1 MHKEYIKRYIQFNAV
16 ERVIERA
23 EKILNED
30 KIDLVSIDYKDDIAK
45 FSAQGTEKYQLT
57 IKGFSRKN
65 IQTSCSCPYNWN
77 VLCKHRVAAL
87 RIIADLDEPT
97 EKEIE
102 IIKQHP
108 RYNASVPMIVPNYKK
123 LIRTL
128 ILELAPE
135 VRRKMTF
142 LNIQIIE
149 VKDIKKNS
157 LTIVCKQEY
166 TLQKEDVFFKI
177 IDNELYVSS
186 VNGNKALNGYSF
198 IETSCLLTLIKM
210 EQETFFHYMFD
221 GEFEQLKQDLK
232 KTYKLEEKDQFHDYF
247 KASFVDDKIKI
258 HLHHKGL
265 GLLSAHKQ
273 NQYINSIKALSQP
286 VNQIDVLKKKEVR
299 DIGFL
304 VVPKDLYSNT
314 LKLRVLKGKTNK
326 KSTEF
331 ASHIGE
337 IDELK
342 DNEII
347 YPTNQ
352 QQLLIQ
358 LIEQYNEREIVF
370 QDFEV
375 LQNNYT
381 NENDGREV
389 NIHSNLNKQER
400 IIKTVRLRDTLS
412 LIQHI
417 FSLLADEKYIY
428 QLSYFRKYD
437 GFKKKDLKPIEIG
450 KSAAK
455 LILQAKQS
463 ERFLSLQSLIQI
475 ENNTYPI
482 SDTDKVETGFFTAI
496 VDYKIY
502 ALNNINSCLYI
513 NNYEYPLKVHQD
525 EKPYFFNEIIAPLS
539 QQFTILFDK
548 NISIKEEH
556 YPNAEFRQLY
566 LSEEGENLVFKP
578 VVVYSNGLSFPL
590 SQYGNQLNVTKDK
603 ITEFKRDREF
613 EEDFLNFLGELH
625 PEFQQ
630 QKYSRI
636 FHLPFD
642 ELMRKMW
649 FYSFYEQLEKEGIE
663 IYGTNEL
670 KKFKYSPFQAKV
682 STHLKS
688 GEDWFE
694 LDVQVVFGNYQ
705 IKIADLKKAIINKQ
719 QFIQLKN
726 GTVGILPEEWLEKF
740 QKYFRNAEVHENKL
754 RISKLRFSVIDE
766 LFEQIDDSDI
776 LKEISEKKRRLREIN
791 EIEKVKVPRGIKAQ
805 LRDYQK
811 EGLQWLHFLDSLKW
825 GGILADDM
833 GLGKTLQILTFLKL
847 KLQKSDPPA
856 LIVVPTSLLFNWE
869 NEIAKFAPSLKA
881 HYHYGLQRDK
891 NTDKFSD
898 FHIIFTSYGVLV
910 RDIEILKDYRF
921 SYVVLDESQS
931 IKNPMSQRYKATNIL
946 KAHNKFALTGTPIEN
961 STFDLFAQMNF
972 VNPGFFGNIKAF
984 KEDYSNKIDKDANVE
999 ISRELQKLSNPFIL
1013 RRTKEQVA
1021 TELPPKTEDVLY
1033 CEMES
1038 EQRQVYDAY
1047 RNEYRDK
1054 ILQKIDDEGI
1064 GKSKMYILEGLLRLR
1079 QICDS
1084 PALLKNSSSRQS
1096 VKIKE
1101 LLGFITEKTSQHK
1114 LLIFSQFVGMLSLIR
1129 NELDQ
1134 HHIDYEYLDGKSSK
1148 NQRQESV
1155 ENFQSNEN
1163 IRVFLVSLKAG
1174 GTGLNLTAAD
1184 YVFLVDPWWNPAVE
1198 EQAIDRCYRIGQDK
1212 KVFAYRM
1219 ICKNTVEEK
1228 ILNLQKKKKKIASDI
1243 IQTDENMMKTITP
1256 DDIRDLFS

>member
-1 MHKEYIKRYIQFNAV
+1 MHKEYIKRYIQFNAI
-16 ERVIERA
+16 ERVIEKA
-23 EKILNED
+23 DKILVDD
-30 KIDLVSIDYKDDIAK
+30 KIDLVSIDYKGDIAE
-45 FSAQGTEKYQLT
+45 FNAHGTQKYHLT

-87 RIIADLDEPT
+87 KIIADLDEPT

-108 RYNASVPMIVPNYKK
+108 RYNASMPMLVPNYKK
-123 LIRTL
+123 LIKTL

-135 VRRKMTF
+135 VRRKLAFKNTH
-142 LNIQIIE
+142 IVEIT
-149 VKDIKKNS
+149 DIKKDS

-166 TLQKEDVFFKI
+166 FSQKENIYFKL
-177 IDNELYVSS
+177 IDQELYLSS
-186 VNGNKALNGYSF
+186 TNENKSLNGYSF

-210 EQETFFHYMFD
+210 EQQSFFHYIFD
-221 GEFEQLKQDLK
+221 GEFEKVKQDLK
-232 KTYKLEEKDQFHDYF
+232 KSYKLEDKDKFQDYF
-247 KASFVDDKIKI
+247 KASFVDNKMKI
-258 HLHHKGL
+258 HLHHLGL
-265 GLLSAHKQ
+265 GLMSAHKQ
-273 NQYINSIKALSQP
+273 NQYINSIKVLSQP
-286 VNQIDVLKKKEVR
+286 VNQIDVQKKKEVR

-304 VVPKDLYSNT
+304 VVNKDLYSNILE
-314 LKLRVLKGKTNK
+314 LKILKGKASK
-326 KSTEF
+326 KGNEL

-337 IDELK
+337 IDDLK
-342 DNEII
+342 TNEII
-347 YPTNQ
+347 YPSNQ
-352 QQLLIQ
+352 QKLLIH
-358 LIEQYNEREIVF
+358 LIKQYNDKSINI
-370 QDFEV
+370 QDFEIS
-375 LQNNYT
+375 QNNYY
-381 NENDGREV
+381 NEDDSREV
-389 NIHSNLNKQER
+389 NIHSNINNEVTLTNIVK
-400 IIKTVRLRDTLS
+400 LRDTLS
-412 LIQHI
+412 LIQQI
-417 FSLLADEKYIY
+417 FALLADEKYVY
-428 QLSYFRKYD
+428 QLHQYNDYT
-437 GFKKKDLKPIEIG
+437 GFKKRDLTPISIS
-450 KSAAK
+450 KNTAK
-455 LILQAKQS
+455 LILQANHTEQ
-463 ERFLSLQSLIQI
+463 FLSLQSFIQI
-475 ENNTYPI
+475 DNENFPVDKSELFEI
-482 SDTDKVETGFFTAI
+482 SFFT
-496 VDYKIY
+496 VKIDNKIHV
-502 ALNNINSCLYI
+502 LNSINSCLYI
-513 NNYEYPLKVHQD
+513 NNYEYPLKIHQD
-525 EKPYFFNEIIAPLS
+525 EKQYFFKEIITPLS
-539 QQFTILFDK
+539 QQFPILFDK
-548 NISIKEEH
+548 SISLKEEH

-578 VVVYSNGLSFPL
+578 VVVYANGLSFPL
-590 SQYGNQLNVTKDK
+590 SQFGNKLEITKNR
-603 ITEFKRDREF
+603 ITEFKRDRDF
-613 EEDFLNFLGELH
+613 EDDFLNFLGHLH

-630 QKYSRI
+630 QKYARI

-682 STHLKS
+682 ATNLKS

-705 IKIADLKKAIINKQ
+705 IKIADLKKAIVNKQ

-740 QKYFRNAEVHENKL
+740 QKYFRNAEVHDNKL

-766 LFEQIDDSDI
+766 LFDNIDNTEI
-776 LKEISEKKRRLREIN
+776 LKEISNKKRLLSEVN
-791 EIEKVKVPRGIKAQ
+791 EIEKVSVPKGIKAT

-811 EGLQWLHFLDSLKW
+811 EGLQWLHFLDRLKW

-833 GLGKTLQILTFLKL
+833 GLGKTLQILAFLKL
-847 KLQKSDPPA
+847 KLKKSDAPA

-881 HYHYGLQRDK
+881 HYHYGLQRNK
-891 NTDKFSD
+891 KTNQFSD

-910 RDIEILKDYRF
+910 RDIEFLKDYRF
-921 SYVVLDESQS
+921 KYVVLDESQS
-931 IKNPMSQRYKATNIL
+931 IKNPMSQRYKAANLL
-946 KAHNKFALTGTPIEN
+946 KAENKFALTGTPIEN

-984 KEDYSNKIDKDANVE
+984 KEDYSNRIDKDANVE
-999 ISRELQKLSNPFIL
+999 ISQELQKLSNPFIL

-1033 CEMES
+1033 CEMEN

-1054 ILQKIDDEGI
+1054 IFHKIDKEGI
-1064 GKSKMYILEGLLRLR
+1064 GKSKMFILEGLLRLR

-1084 PALLKNSSSRQS
+1084 PALLKDSSSQQS

-1101 LLGFITEKTSQHK
+1101 LLSFITEKTSQHK
-1114 LLIFSQFVGMLSLIR
+1114 LLIFSQFVGMLGLIR
-1129 NELDQ
+1129 QELDQ

-1148 NQRQESV
+1148 DQRQESV
-1155 ENFQSNEN
+1155 ENFQTNEN

-1174 GTGLNLTAAD
+1174 GIGLNLTAAD

-1219 ICKNTVEEK
+1219 ICKNTIEEK
-1228 ILNLQKKKKKIASDI
+1228 ILNIQKKKKRIASDI
-1243 IQTDENMMKTITP
+1243 IQTDENIMKTITF